1 MAGLALSATTP
12 AQVALVAS
20 TAKTV
25 LQLVAPTNQR
35 LFVFRWGVFFDSVAA
50 GASVLVKLVRQ
61 TSAGTTTS
69 VTLVRLG
76 PIAGSETLQSTA
88 FYNAS
93 AEPTTTDTL
102 DIAQGAIDVFRPQ
115 GNELIVP
122 GGGRIA
128 ILCTANAA
136 VNCVAKFEY
145 NE

>member
-35 LFVFRWGVFFDSVAA
+35 LFVFRWGIFFDSVAA
-50 GASVLVKLVRQ
+50 GAGVLVKLVRQ
-61 TSAGTTTS
+61 TSAGTATS

-102 DIAQGAIDVFRPQ
+102 DIVQGAIDVFRPQ

-128 ILCTANAA
+128 ILCTANVA